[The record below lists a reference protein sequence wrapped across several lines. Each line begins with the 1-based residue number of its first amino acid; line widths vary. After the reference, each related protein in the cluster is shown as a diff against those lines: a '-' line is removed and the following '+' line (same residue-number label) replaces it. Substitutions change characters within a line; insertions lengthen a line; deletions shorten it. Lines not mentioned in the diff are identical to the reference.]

1 MYIVMGSTS
10 PVKVNATKQAFGT
23 YFDDVEVKG
32 LPLVSGVK
40 AFPTSDEE
48 TLRGALNR
56 AREARSLEPEADFA
70 VGIEGGLSR
79 FDRYVLV
86 KQVALVIKD
95 DVIGMGVSAG
105 YAAPERLLRQLDM
118 ASDESRNIIDS
129 YLGRKEILSKEGVIG
144 VLTNEA
150 LDRTKVTKDAVICAL
165 TRFINPQF
173 Y

>member
-10 PVKVNATKQAFGT
+10 PVKVNATEQAFGI

-32 LPLVSGVK
+32 LPLASGVK

-56 AREARSLEPEADFA
+56 AREARSLESEADFA

-86 KQVALVIKD
+86 KQVAVVIKD
-95 DVIGMGVSAG
+95 DIIGMGVSAG

-144 VLTNEA
+144 VLTNEV

>member
-10 PVKVNATKQAFGT
+10 AVKVNATKQAFGT
-23 YFDDVEVKG
+23 YFEDVDVKG
-32 LPLVSGVK
+32 LPLASGVK

-48 TLRGALNR
+48 TLQGALNR
-56 AREARSLEPEADFA
+56 AKEARSLEPEADFA

-79 FDRYVLV
+79 FDKYVLV
-86 KQVALVIKD
+86 KQVAVVIKED
-95 DVIGMGVSAG
+95 IISIGVSAG

-129 YLGRKEILSKEGVIG
+129 YLGRKEILSNEGVIG
-144 VLTNEA
+144 VLTNGI
-150 LDRTKVTKDAVICAL
+150 LDRTRVTKDAVICAL
-165 TRFINPQF
+165 TRFVNPQF

>member
-86 KQVALVIKD
+86 KQVAVVIKD

-118 ASDESRNIIDS
+118 ASDESRSIIDS

>member
-10 PVKVNATKQAFGT
+10 PVKVNATNQAFGT
-23 YFDDVEVKG
+23 YFDDVKVKA
-32 LPLVSGVK
+32 LPLASGVK

-79 FDRYVLV
+79 FGEYVLV
-86 KQVALVIKD
+86 KQVAVVIKD
-95 DVIGMGVSAG
+95 DIIGIGVSAG

-118 ASDESRNIIDS
+118 ASDKSRSIIDS

-165 TRFINPQF
+165 TRFVNPQF

>member
-1 MYIVMGSTS
+1 MYIVIGSTS
-10 PVKVNATKQAFGT
+10 PVKVDAAKQAFGT

-32 LPLVSGVK
+32 LPLASGVK

-70 VGIEGGLSR
+70 LGIEGGLSR
-79 FDRYVLV
+79 FDEYVLV
-86 KQVALVIKD
+86 KQVAVVIKD
-95 DVIGMGVSAG
+95 DIIGMGVLAG
-105 YAAPERLLRQLDM
+105 YAAPERLLRRLDM
-118 ASDESRNIIDS
+118 ASDESRSIIDG

-165 TRFINPQF
+165 TRFVNPQF